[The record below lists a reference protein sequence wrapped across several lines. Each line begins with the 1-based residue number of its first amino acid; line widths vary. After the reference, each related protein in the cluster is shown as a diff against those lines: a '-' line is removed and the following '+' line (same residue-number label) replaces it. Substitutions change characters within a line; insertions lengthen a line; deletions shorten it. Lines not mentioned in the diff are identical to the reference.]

1 MKKSL
6 SVTIAAV
13 AGLVT
18 FGSSVSAQSLPYEH
32 CTWTKASG
40 ETVCRTIIPADM
52 DIDGYQLRASVE
64 AEERS
69 ASYDDFNIVTN
80 PYFYADLAGA
90 LPA

>member
-6 SVTIAAV
+6 SFTVAVIAGTV
-13 AGLVT
+13 A
-18 FGSSVSAQSLPYEH
+18 FGSSAAAQSLPYEH

-40 ETVCRTIIPADM
+40 ETVCRTIIPPGY
-52 DIDGYQLRASVE
+52 DIDGYQLRAAVE

-69 ASYDDFNIVTN
+69 TVYNDFDINDN
-80 PYFYADLAGA
+80 PYLFADLAGA